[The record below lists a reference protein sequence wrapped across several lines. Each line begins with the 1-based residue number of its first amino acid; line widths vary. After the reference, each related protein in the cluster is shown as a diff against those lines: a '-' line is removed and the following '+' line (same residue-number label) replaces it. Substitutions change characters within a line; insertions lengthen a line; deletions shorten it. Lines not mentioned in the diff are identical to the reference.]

1 MNGGVYIQLC
11 FTIISLLLGGILC
24 GIGGL
29 NIVLGILS
37 LVKDINIIKEE
48 GENKDEM
55 ESNHKTKI

>member
-1 MNGGVYIQLC
+1 MQLC

-29 NIVLGILS
+29 NIVLGIVS
-37 LVKDINIIKEE
+37 RVKDINIIKEE
-48 GENKDEM
+48 GENKNEM